1 MATPT
6 VIPVAGLVA
15 FSNAIASGLKTEI
28 NANLDLILALI
39 PNTTHPTAQ
48 TTPPSGVSPLYDK
61 WPPELA
67 LAMRTE
73 ITALKTAVSAAP

>member
-15 FSNAIASGLKTEI
+15 FTQTISAAAKTEI

-39 PNTTHPTAQ
+39 PNTTHSTAQ
-48 TTPPSGVSPLYDK
+48 SSPPSGVSPLYDK

-73 ITALKTAVSAAP
+73 ITALKTAVTAAP

>member
-6 VIPVAGLVA
+6 LIPVAGLVA
-15 FSNAIASGLKTEI
+15 FSNSIAAGLKTEI

-39 PNTTHPTAQ
+39 PNTTHSTAQ
-48 TTPPSGVSPLYDK
+48 ATPPQGVSPLYDK

-73 ITALKTAVSAAP
+73 ITALKTAVTAAP